1 MAHEPHKTPTRKQRK
16 TKTPRN
22 PAKKCIQ
29 WNWIYNPDQHH
40 KTMEEHTKKRLATNK
55 SGDRARHTK
64 LRRQKIEE
72 ALIEG
77 AQHGYFPTANELAEK
92 LGISHGTVKKDLL
105 EIDFTKIFAP
115 MKTVMAKKLPDV
127 IKSLYDK
134 TQRGDVQAIKLFMQL
149 VGYVET
155 KEVKQDTEVKIV
167 LEKKIISSPEEFR
180 SLTDVRTATPAE
192 DAEFEEVK

>member
-1 MAHEPHKTPTRKQRK
+1 
-16 TKTPRN
+16 
-22 PAKKCIQ
+22 
-29 WNWIYNPDQHH
+29 
-40 KTMEEHTKKRLATNK
+40 
-55 SGDRARHTK
+55 
-64 LRRQKIEE
+64 
-72 ALIEG
+72 
-77 AQHGYFPTANELAEK
+77 
-92 LGISHGTVKKDLL
+92 
-105 EIDFTKIFAP
+105 

-127 IKSLYDK
+127 IKALYDK

-192 DAEFEEVK
+192 DAEFEEAK